1 MRGHWSGR
9 PPPGGRHAGLA
20 TGGLVSERANLLRLR
35 ALLALG
41 DLELD
46 PLVLLQSA
54 VPARLDGREVDEHV
68 STPAVDGDE
77 AEALVCVE
85 PLHGSLRHAELSLLK
100 MPGPMTRGR
109 CPFSSSGALEATFHQ
124 DVPSVRRRGAGRH
137 LTTGGTAHHVRKN
150 WAHCTWKTGPEAA
163 PRPNRK

>member
-1 MRGHWSGR
+1 MHDDPVARDDRLWAGERHTRPGRQGIADNAVGQWAVQKRPRNLGEDAGPRSGR

-20 TGGLVSERANLLRLR
+20 TGGLVSERTNLLRLR

-54 VPARLDGREVDEHV
+54 VTARLDGREVDEHV

-85 PLHGSLRHAELSLLK
+85 PLHGSLRHAELS
-100 MPGPMTRGR
+100 
-109 CPFSSSGALEATFHQ
+109 F
-124 DVPSVRRRGAGRH
+124 
-137 LTTGGTAHHVRKN
+137 
-150 WAHCTWKTGPEAA
+150 
-163 PRPNRK
+163 